1 MTKNPVH
8 RATNEDNLRFF
19 SNLLA
24 EIEHFACFGTLLG
37 LVRDNKIIEWD
48 DDVDIYVNSA
58 ARADLLQVLQ
68 KAGVDVPLDVFPNTT
83 PYILQVQRT
92 VRGEVGLVDFYFYDA
107 DADPDY
113 IWEKWN
119 FNGHYEKAN
128 AAIKIPKKIIYPI
141 ERKFYEGIEV
151 SMPGDAAQLCVFLYG
166 KSWNKPMAKGTE
178 YKIEIVSNVPR
189 VFVGKLGKIQRLFV
203 KILGTF
209 RLLKV
214 G

>member
-1 MTKNPVH
+1 MSKNPVS
-8 RATNEDNLRFF
+8 RATNEENLRFF

-37 LVRDNKIIEWD
+37 LVRDNEIIEWD

-58 ARADLLQVLQ
+58 VRDDLLEVLQ
-68 KAGVDVPLDVFPNTT
+68 KAGIEVPLDVFPNTT

-119 FNGHYEKAN
+119 FSGRYEKAN

-151 SMPGDAAQLCVFLYG
+151 SMPGDAAQLCMFLYG
-166 KSWNKPMAKGTE
+166 KRWNKPMAKGTE
-178 YKIEIVSNVPR
+178 YKIRIVGNVPR
-189 VFVGKLGKIQRLFV
+189 VFVGKLGKIQGLFV
-203 KILGTF
+203 KILGIF
-209 RLLKV
+209 RILKV

>member
-1 MTKNPVH
+1 MAIKAVS
-8 RATNEDNLRFF
+8 RATNEDNLLFF
-19 SNLLA
+19 SSLLA
-24 EIEHFACFGTLLG
+24 EIEHFAFFGTLLG

-58 ARADLLQVLQ
+58 ARADLLQVLE
-68 KAGVDVPLDVFPNTT
+68 KAGLKVPLDVSINTT
-83 PYILQVQRT
+83 PYLLQVQRT

-107 DADPDY
+107 DTDPDY

-119 FNGHYEKAN
+119 FRARPEKAN
-128 AAIKIPKKIIYPI
+128 AAIKIPKKNIFPI
-141 ERKFYEGIEV
+141 ERKFYQGIEV

-166 KSWNKPMAKGTE
+166 KSWNKPMAKRTDYE
-178 YKIEIVSNVPR
+178 TIIVNNVPR
-189 VFVGKLGKIQRLFV
+189 VFVGKLGRIQRRFV

-209 RLLKV
+209 RILKV

>member
-1 MTKNPVH
+1 MAIKAVS
-8 RATNEDNLRFF
+8 RATNEDNLIFF
-19 SNLLA
+19 SSLLA
-24 EIEHFACFGTLLG
+24 EIEHFAFFGTLLG

-58 ARADLLQVLQ
+58 ARADLLQVLE
-68 KAGVDVPLDVFPNTT
+68 KAGLKVPLDVSINTT
-83 PYILQVQRT
+83 PYLLQVQRT

-107 DADPDY
+107 DTDPDY

-119 FNGHYEKAN
+119 FRGRPEKAN
-128 AAIKIPKKIIYPI
+128 AAIKIPKKNIFPI
-141 ERKFYEGIEV
+141 ERKFYQGIEV

-166 KSWNKPMAKGTE
+166 KSWNKPMAKRTDYE
-178 YKIEIVSNVPR
+178 TIIVNNVPR
-189 VFVGKLGKIQRLFV
+189 VFVGKLGRIQRRFV

-209 RLLKV
+209 RILKV

>member
-1 MTKNPVH
+1 MVS

-19 SNLLA
+19 SSLLA
-24 EIEHFACFGTLLG
+24 DIEHFACFGTLLG
-37 LVRDNKIIEWD
+37 LVRDNKVIEWD

-58 ARADLLQVLQ
+58 ARTDLLQALQ
-68 KAGVDVPLDVFPNTT
+68 RAGIAVPLDVFPNTT
-83 PYILQVQRT
+83 PYFLQVQRT

-119 FNGHYEKAN
+119 FAGRYRKAY

-151 SMPGDAAQLCVFLYG
+151 SMPCDAAELCIFLYG

-178 YKIEIVSNVPR
+178 YKIKIVNNVPR
-189 VFVGKLGKIQRLFV
+189 VFVGKLGKIQRQFV
-203 KILGTF
+203 NVAGTF
-209 RLLKV
+209 KLLKV